1 MKIVTIKLL
10 ISSGM
15 WGLAIVLV
23 VYGSGNNRLRVHE
36 REWIGWFAIL
46 ILCIFPREYY
56 LQQTNFLSLSNN
68 ESVIVSAVIH
78 VHTSDNQE
86 EIKTVSVLTKIV
98 SAMVIWCS
106 LNWLNG
112 YGREKASG
120 RDCRNGCL

>member
-23 VYGSGNNRLRVHE
+23 VYRSGNNRLRVHE

-46 ILCIFPREYY
+46 ILCIFSREYY

-78 VHTSDNQE
+78 VHTSDNQK
-86 EIKTVSVLTKIV
+86 EIKQ
-98 SAMVIWCS
+98 CQS
-106 LNWLNG
+106 LQKSFPRWSFDAAWIG
-112 YGREKASG
+112 
-120 RDCRNGCL
+120 

>member
-1 MKIVTIKLL
+1 M
-10 ISSGM
+10 
-15 WGLAIVLV
+15 
-23 VYGSGNNRLRVHE
+23 HE

-68 ESVIVSAVIH
+68 ESVTVSAVIH

-98 SAMVIWCS
+98 SAMVI
-106 LNWLNG
+106 
-112 YGREKASG
+112 
-120 RDCRNGCL
+120 